1 MCLFLSD
8 SSFTMR
14 SLPFANSGL
23 MTFGWLEHKKRLG
36 DKDYQLRG
44 EGCPHHTAKQGVSEW
59 RTENPNFPLF
69 WLIFKAKGVTFNNQ
83 IIYPENISRTFNL
96 QTVTI
101 NHSVFNFRV
110 STVTS
115 LLDERNEEQTIT

>member
-1 MCLFLSD
+1 M
-8 SSFTMR
+8 
-14 SLPFANSGL
+14 A
-23 MTFGWLEHKKRLG
+23 
-36 DKDYQLRG
+36 
-44 EGCPHHTAKQGVSEW
+44 A
-59 RTENPNFPLF
+59 ENPNFPLF